1 MACGLVLIGGAGL
14 ANGLGGPCAP
24 ADRRAPAEGEGGGKT
39 TPCCPVCPLLG
50 AGGAG
55 RLEVLAAAEEA
66 GWQIAAEAVAAMA
79 SVYLSPAEGEVKDL
93 VSFEAA
99 VDVPLKSYETF
110 AHEVQGWAD
119 MLEARRTS

>member
-1 MACGLVLIGGAGL
+1 
-14 ANGLGGPCAP
+14 
-24 ADRRAPAEGEGGGKT
+24 
-39 TPCCPVCPLLG
+39 
-50 AGGAG
+50 
-55 RLEVLAAAEEA
+55 
-66 GWQIAAEAVAAMA
+66 MA